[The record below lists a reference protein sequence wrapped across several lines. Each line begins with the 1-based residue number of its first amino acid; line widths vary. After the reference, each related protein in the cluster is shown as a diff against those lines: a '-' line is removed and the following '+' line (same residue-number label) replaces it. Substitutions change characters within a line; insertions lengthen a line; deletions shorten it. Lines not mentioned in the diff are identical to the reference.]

1 MELLNLKWTFLMM
14 RKSIEKTKIDQQ
26 DIYPTLKPIGGLKKK
41 HIKTVER
48 KFKKLKI
55 KNS

>member
-1 MELLNLKWTFLMM
+1 MM

-26 DIYPTLKPIGGLKKK
+26 DIYPILKPIGDLKKK
-41 HIKTVER
+41 PIKTVER